1 MREQISAAEEWRA
14 LLADLRAL
22 ARKHAALAR
31 EEGREAVGDVIR
43 GSAWIVAGA
52 VAGLSAVLFLPVLL
66 TILLA
71 VWMPTWAAAVV
82 AMAGALTVAGVLLIA
97 GVRRIR
103 RPKMQRTRGVLREDA
118 AWIRDLIVSLRRSGQ
133 SGDG

>member
-14 LLADLRAL
+14 LVADLRAL

-31 EEGREAVGDVIR
+31 EEGREAIGDVIR
-43 GSAWIVAGA
+43 GAAWVAAGA
-52 VAGLSAVLFLPVLL
+52 VAGLSVVLFLPVLL

-71 VWMPTWAAAVV
+71 VWMPIWAAAVV
-82 AMAGALTVAGVLLIA
+82 AVAVALTVAGVLLAA

-103 RPKMQRTRGVLREDA
+103 RPKMPRTRGVLREDA
-118 AWIRDLIVSLRRSGQ
+118 AWIRDLIASLRKSGKP
-133 SGDG
+133 GNG